1 MKSYVY
7 QFKTISKNF
16 SKRVFVG
23 NITFRQ
29 AISPVDKVHY
39 VLGFE
44 LKDLAGDNNFYQMFL
59 HKSESTIRLKSI
71 ILNNMY
77 MND

>member
-1 MKSYVY
+1 MFISSR
-7 QFKTISKNF
+7 QFQKTF
-16 SKRVFVG
+16 QREVFVG

-29 AISPVDKVHY
+29 AISPVVKVHY

-59 HKSESTIRLKSI
+59 NKSESTIRLKSI

-77 MND
+77 MKY